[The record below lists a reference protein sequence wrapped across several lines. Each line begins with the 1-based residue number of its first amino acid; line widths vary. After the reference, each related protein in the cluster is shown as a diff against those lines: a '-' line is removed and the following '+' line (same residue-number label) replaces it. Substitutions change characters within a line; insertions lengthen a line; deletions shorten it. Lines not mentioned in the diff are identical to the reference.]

1 MLLGKIVSK
10 IGVKRNMY
18 YYEYFRDKEE
28 QEIMC
33 FNKDLTYFSHI
44 HRAVEII
51 WCENKHIDVTVNGV
65 KYRLNEGDVCFVHS
79 EWQHEMKDYGS
90 NTCLLIP
97 PCALDDYYQYMRG
110 YEPGSC
116 VIRKE
121 RAKPI
126 RDYFDAYVR
135 ENVYRKR
142 CPLSQSGMINLL
154 LGMFM
159 DELTVVKK
167 ETPEAGDYGIVS
179 KIVEYISL
187 NFATEL
193 SIEKVAE
200 DLNYNKYYISK
211 VFNNVMK
218 ISFRDYVNLIRLA
231 DFRANFSKERSIEQ
245 QIAECGFTS
254 RQTFYRAF
262 RKQYGTTPNE
272 FFKTARKDDKRFFA
286 DVQP

>member
-97 PCALDDYYQYMRG
+97 PCALDDYYQYMR
-110 YEPGSC
+110 
-116 VIRKE
+116 
-121 RAKPI
+121 
-126 RDYFDAYVR
+126 
-135 ENVYRKR
+135 
-142 CPLSQSGMINLL
+142 
-154 LGMFM
+154 
-159 DELTVVKK
+159 
-167 ETPEAGDYGIVS
+167 
-179 KIVEYISL
+179 
-187 NFATEL
+187 
-193 SIEKVAE
+193 
-200 DLNYNKYYISK
+200 
-211 VFNNVMK
+211 
-218 ISFRDYVNLIRLA
+218 
-231 DFRANFSKERSIEQ
+231 
-245 QIAECGFTS
+245 
-254 RQTFYRAF
+254 
-262 RKQYGTTPNE
+262 
-272 FFKTARKDDKRFFA
+272 
-286 DVQP
+286 

>member
-1 MLLGKIVSK
+1 
-10 IGVKRNMY
+10 MY

-51 WCENKHIDVTVNGV
+51 WCENKRIDVTVNDV
-65 KYRLNEGDVCFVHS
+65 KYRLNEGDICFIHS

-97 PCALDDYYQYMRG
+97 PCALGNYYQFMRG
-110 YEPGSC
+110 REPGGC
-116 VIRKE
+116 LIKKE
-121 RAKPI
+121 RAAPI
-126 RDYFDAYVR
+126 KDFFDKYVR
-135 ENVYRKR
+135 ENIYAKKNPVF
-142 CPLSQSGMINLL
+142 QSGMIDLL
-154 LGMFM
+154 LGMFTE
-159 DELTVVKK
+159 ELTVIKK
-167 ETPEAGDYGIVS
+167 KTPETGDYGIVS

-187 NFATEL
+187 NFANEL

-211 VFNNVMK
+211 VFNNIMK
-218 ISFRDYVNLIRLA
+218 ISFRDYLNLIRLA
-231 DFRANFSKERSIEQ
+231 DFRANFRKDRSIEQ

-272 FFKTARKDDKRFFA
+272 FFSSAKKDGKRFFA
-286 DVQP
+286 DVRP

>member
-1 MLLGKIVSK
+1 M
-10 IGVKRNMY
+10 MY

-33 FNKDLTYFSHI
+33 FTKDLTYFSHI

-51 WCENKHIDVTVNGV
+51 WCDDTRIDVTVNDV
-65 KYRLNEGDVCFVHS
+65 KYQLNKGDICFIHS
-79 EWQHEMKDYGS
+79 EWQHEMKDYGC

-97 PCALDDYYQYMRG
+97 PCALGDYYQYMRG
-110 YEPGSC
+110 IEPGGC
-116 VIRKE
+116 IVRGE

-126 RDYFDAYVR
+126 YDYFNAYVR
-135 ENVYRKR
+135 EKVYEKR
-142 CPLSQSGMINLL
+142 CPLSQIGMVNLL
-154 LGMFM
+154 LGMFI
-159 DELTVVKK
+159 DIFGVVKK
-167 ETPEAGDYGIVS
+167 APDKKGDYGIVS

-187 NFATEL
+187 NFAEEL

-200 DLNYNKYYISK
+200 ALNYNKYYISK
-211 VFNNVMK
+211 VFNNIMN

-231 DFRANFSKERSIEQ
+231 DFRANFKKDRSIEQ
-245 QIAECGFTS
+245 QIAECGFSS

-272 FFKTARKDDKRFFA
+272 FFKTASHASETRYFA
-286 DVQP
+286 DVRP